1 MKLQKS
7 FCTKNLSMDFL
18 TEFHSSNFFPSK
30 DIDSL
35 SFQTLVQKKKN
46 EEKLTIERIS
56 GAESHEDREFV
67 RDPRYHHYRS
77 IFRNQSS

>member
-30 DIDSL
+30 DIDSF
-35 SFQTLVQKKKN
+35 SYQTLVQKKKN

-56 GAESHEDREFV
+56 GAESYESREFV